1 MPGMWELP
9 ELAITYN
16 SDVWL
21 TIRHS
26 ITTTNYVV
34 RVIKGNAP
42 SENQGSWIR
51 LHRIAELPLT
61 GLARKILRL
70 AKVI

>member
-1 MPGMWELP
+1 MWELP
-9 ELAITYN
+9 ELAIP
-16 SDVWL
+16 SDNADAWL

-34 RVIKGNAP
+34 RVIKGNVA
-42 SENQGSWIR
+42 SENRGSWMG
-51 LHRIAELPLT
+51 LNRIAELPLT